1 MSAMSTPP
9 PKPSRHNPPRMPPT
23 GTYSTP
29 PSIWSPNSLAAR
41 STHIRYQDVLGAPAH
56 QVAAII
62 DGTHLPGGVRPASRF
77 YRSRAR
83 RRSRRCSDTPCPW
96 SCRPIPRSMRS
107 PSAWGTLGRN
117 AGGRSRSSRE
127 GRSPNRPGAPCGR
140 WFSSGRRG
148 AMIRTAIF
156 SSAGQPL
163 TAIQGGASEAGGPS
177 HVSKGSPGS
186 ARGTSPRSE
195 NPPHTIC
202 EGSRP
207 LRHEGSGRAPAG

>member
-29 PSIWSPNSLAAR
+29 PSIWSPNSSAAR

-83 RRSRRCSDTPCPW
+83 RRSRRCSNTPRPW

-127 GRSPNRPGAPCGR
+127 GRSPNRPGPVRPMVLVRETGR
-140 WFSSGRRG
+140 DDPDGHILVRR
-148 AMIRTAIF
+148 AAAHRHPRRRIRSRRPFAR
-156 SSAGQPL
+156 
-163 TAIQGGASEAGGPS
+163 IQGFSWINS
-177 HVSKGSPGS
+177 WHKSTKRKS
-186 ARGTSPRSE
+186 AAY
-195 NPPHTIC
+195 H
-202 EGSRP
+202 
-207 LRHEGSGRAPAG
+207 L